1 MEDTL
6 SDFPIETSNSSG
18 FPSLHQL
25 ATFDDTGG
33 YIERL
38 PHKTRGEIVVF
49 ATHPVSAAAIA
60 PQP

>member
-25 ATFDDTGG
+25 ATFDDT
-33 YIERL
+33 L
-38 PHKTRGEIVVF
+38 ASACSTRGEIVVF